1 MVLELNELSPQ
12 ESDDGA
18 LLTVGLIRQP
28 DSVYG
33 DFIGL
38 IADDLQA
45 A

>member
-1 MVLELNELSPQ
+1 MVLVLNELSPQ
-12 ESDDGA
+12 VSDDGA
-18 LLTVGLIRQP
+18 LLTVSLIRQP